1 MSTLKTNN
9 FEHLDASSP
18 NITLGIGGGVNISGI
33 ATAETG
39 LRVTSGLVG
48 IGTNIPST
56 SLDVAGSNVPV
67 VINSSNSNTY
77 KIQLENA
84 YTPVAYIGAATSEI
98 YFADADAAEIARFNT
113 DGLRLASGKG
123 IDFQNTGAGS
133 STTAASHLLDD
144 YEEGTWS
151 PVYRGLTTPGSYT
164 HGGPCTYTKI
174 GNVVHTRATLNNI
187 TTNSVGSGNLIL
199 EGLPFMCDASNNA
212 RQVGTVQMNQFNNSV
227 TDIFGICVRT
237 IPGTTQMQVIG
248 SRHDA
253 ALEIFQF
260 TDKNNDNADISLQL
274 TYEIEPA

>member
-39 LRVTSGLVG
+39 LRVTAGLVG

-56 SLDVAGSNVPV
+56 ALDVAGSNVPV

-98 YFADADAAEIARFNT
+98 YFADADAAEIARFNN

-133 STTAASHLLDD
+133 STTSSSHLLDD
-144 YEEGTWS
+144 YEEGTW
-151 PVYRGLTTPGSYT
+151 TPGYAGATSAGSYT
-164 HGGPCTYTKI
+164 FTTQAGAYTKI
-174 GNVVHTRATLNNI
+174 GNRVTVDFKLLNI
-187 TTNSVGSGNLIL
+187 VTGSVGSGNVQIT
-199 EGLPFMCDASNNA
+199 GLPF
-212 RQVGTVQMNQFNNSV
+212 TVQNTVDLNVQGSV
-227 TDIFGICVRT
+227 RFSQYNVNDST
-237 IPGTTQMQVIG
+237 IG
-248 SRHDA
+248 
-253 ALEIFQF
+253 
-260 TDKNNDNADISLQL
+260 ISLQPSGNDAHCSIIL
-274 TYEIEPA
+274 TRDNTSNISLNVSEKQTDGADIYGSVTYFID